1 MMKNFIRMAFVF
13 APFFLSAQDKG
24 TIMSTY
30 ISPYAGVTFQRV
42 VNTEQTGTVHK
53 LGNYNSFYTD
63 FDLQVKVKGKTK
75 STMGYTYGLTYGSVW
90 NKEGRKL
97 NPGFEI
103 DIFHNNALHKSEL
116 SNPNNQEVTN
126 VVGANRDSV
135 VAFVEEHYGAGHH
148 KFSNIMTM
156 NSWNAAA
163 NLTLS
168 YHFSS
173 KISVCGA
180 LGVGFAAITLKEAES
195 LQVSPASSIPGYET
209 TSDNGGGPVNHFN
222 SQPDASNNLMIGQ
235 FRLGAKI
242 QLAQKVALQ
251 IDASGMYREKG
262 NFIFGSTKYKD
273 HAPTDNW
280 TYMINRG
287 VTDMLT
293 AGLCISL

>member
-1 MMKNFIRMAFVF
+1 MMKNFIGMAFVF

-24 TIMSTY
+24 IIMSTY
-30 ISPYAGVTFQRV
+30 ISPYAGVTVQGV
-42 VNTEQTGTVHK
+42 VNTEQTGTAHK
-53 LGNYNSFYTD
+53 LGNFNAFDTD
-63 FDLQVKVKGKTK
+63 FDLQVKVKGKSE

-90 NKEGRKL
+90 DKEGRKL

-103 DIFHNNALHKSEL
+103 DLFHNSASHKSEL
-116 SNPNNQEVTN
+116 SNPNNEEVTN

-148 KFSNIMTM
+148 KFSNNMTM
-156 NSWNAAA
+156 NSWNAAV
-163 NLTLS
+163 NFTLS

-173 KISVCGA
+173 KISVRGA
-180 LGVGFAAITLKEAES
+180 LGFGFAAITLKEAES
-195 LQVSPASSIPGYET
+195 LQVSPASTNPGYET
-209 TSDNGGGPVNHFN
+209 TSDNDGGPVNHFN

-242 QLAQKVALQ
+242 QLVQKVALQ
-251 IDASGMYREKG
+251 IDARGMYKDKG
-262 NFIFGSTKYKD
+262 NFIFGSTKYND

-280 TYMINRG
+280 TYMINQG
-287 VTDMLT
+287 VTYMLT